1 MAELLAA
8 NQITIAK
15 VLDGEMSAE
24 QLAQLNQASTDASQ
38 AKSDASTAQEAADN
52 AQTGVDAL
60 KDSVFGVLT
69 F

>member
-38 AKSDASTAQEAADN
+38 AKTDANN
-52 AQTGVDAL
+52 AQTSINNLEIGGRNL
-60 KDSVFGVLT
+60 ILNS
-69 F
+69 